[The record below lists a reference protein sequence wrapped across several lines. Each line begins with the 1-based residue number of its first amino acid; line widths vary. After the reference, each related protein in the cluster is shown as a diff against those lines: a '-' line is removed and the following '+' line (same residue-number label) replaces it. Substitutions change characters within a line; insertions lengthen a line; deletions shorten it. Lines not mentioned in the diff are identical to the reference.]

1 MNLHM
6 FNEYPV

>member
-6 FNEYPV
+6 VWLKAD

>member
-6 FNEYPV
+6 VCLKAY

>member
-6 FNEYPV
+6 